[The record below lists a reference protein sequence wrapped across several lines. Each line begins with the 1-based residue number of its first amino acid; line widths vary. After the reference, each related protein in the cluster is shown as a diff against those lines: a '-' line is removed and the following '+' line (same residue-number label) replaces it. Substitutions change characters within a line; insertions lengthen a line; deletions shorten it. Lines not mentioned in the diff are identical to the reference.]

1 MVENDVT
8 SGRPSGGD
16 QRLAQLA
23 AERHPEAY
31 AAELPESWAGHDV
44 DMVVGEWISHLRV
57 QK

>member
-23 AERHPEAY
+23 AERHPEAS
-31 AAELPESWAGHDV
+31 AAELPESWAGHDA
-44 DMVVGEWISHLRV
+44 DMVVGEWISRFSV
-57 QK
+57 KK